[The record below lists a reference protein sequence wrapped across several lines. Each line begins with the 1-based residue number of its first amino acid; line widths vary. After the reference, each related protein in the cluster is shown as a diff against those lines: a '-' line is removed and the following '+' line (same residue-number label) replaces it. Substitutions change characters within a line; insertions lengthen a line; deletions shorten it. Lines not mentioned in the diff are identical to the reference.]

1 MYTGILLRTD
11 THVNFDT
18 DVLVHREIAVSPNG
32 LGMGV
37 DRGSGVES
45 FWLNYDYLSK
55 ISELDVDGNVA
66 TVGFKTSDIPITFD
80 SGWLQHDINGVKIND
95 NLFHNSLSYISSI
108 TSTTLTF
115 TDKGSTPVLTS
126 LNIAD
131 LKTASSAAPAIVF
144 STENTITSNF
154 NNTVVFIKDGTIIG
168 EGGGSTEITLTAI
181 PGSGKRIYAYTLD
194 NNLNKSLNS
203 SLEITQDA
211 TVSLLSNSVLS
222 GAVVNECSLESN
234 TSLTATAIP

>member
-55 ISELDVDGNVA
+55 ISELDVDGNVT

-80 SGWLQHDINGVKIND
+80 SGWIQHDINGVKIND

-126 LNIAD
+126 LNIAN
-131 LKTASSAAPAIVF
+131 LKTASIAAPVL
-144 STENTITSNF
+144 SELTETTVTTNLD
-154 NNTVVFIKDGTIIG
+154 NTVVFIKDGTVIG
-168 EGGGSTEITLTAI
+168 EGNIGEIALSAI
-181 PGSGKRIYAYTLD
+181 PGSGKRIYAYALD

-203 SLEITQDA
+203 SIEITQDA
-211 TVSLLSNSVLS
+211 TV
-222 GAVVNECSLESN
+222 SLESN